1 MSKEKQSK
9 REMILKAAYELFV
22 KKGYLDAKIIDIADA
37 AGIGK
42 GTVYEY
48 FESKDAIFMELFK
61 TEVADGYKKLP
72 ELLNAELDCENK
84 LKKYIEVEL
93 ENTSRYTFSKN
104 FVLDLL
110 LKSDAFQN
118 PSLIEAINQLMTDKF
133 RIMHQIIEQGIQRG
147 EFRNSDPLLATV
159 AIMGAVNHFI
169 SLKFCPVDLS
179 QFTSERQLND
189 LKQSDFLTLILNG
202 LKAC

>member
-48 FESKDAIFMELFK
+48 FDSKNAIFMELFK
-61 TEVADGYKKLP
+61 TEVAAGYEKLP

-84 LKKYIEVEL
+84 LRKYIEVEL

-118 PSLIEAINQLMTDKF
+118 PALIESINRLMTDKF
-133 RIMHQIIEQGIQRG
+133 QIMHQIIEEGIQKG

-159 AIMGAVNHFI
+159 AISGAVHHFI
-169 SLKFCPVDLS
+169 SLKFCPLDLS
-179 QFTSERQLND
+179 QFTSESQLGELD
-189 LKQSDFLTLILNG
+189 QSDFLALILNG
-202 LKAC
+202 LKA